1 MVYLGAL
8 AAKVVKMSL
17 IDRELTPDTKHVAK
31 HPPDTPQMEQLLQ
44 KEGSAH
50 VFNDEATM
58 KAVTQAI
65 IERGEFSG
73 VVRGHERYGL
83 YFVEPVGYRVSAD
96 GSRIPLYYAEMKVKG
111 NKYHVIPRTKPSR

>member
-1 MVYLGAL
+1 
-8 AAKVVKMSL
+8 MSL
-17 IDRELTPDTKHVAK
+17 IDRELTLDTRHIAKHLPDTL
-31 HPPDTPQMEQLLQ
+31 QMQQLLQ

-58 KAVTQAI
+58 LIVAQAI
-65 IERGEFSG
+65 IAQGEFTG

-83 YFVEPVGYRVSAD
+83 FFCEPIGYRVSID
-96 GSRIPLYYAEMKVKG
+96 GNKIPLYYAEMKVKG